1 MTSRLARWSLV
12 TAVVLVLLM
21 IPVLVMA
28 RPYLGA
34 ALGFGFGAGGDA
46 SLIEL
51 RSIEDLRARFNAD
64 EGSPRLVLL
73 VAPT

>member
-1 MTSRLARWSLV
+1 MTSRPARWSLV
-12 TAVVLVLLM
+12 TAVVLVLLL
-21 IPVLVMA
+21 IPVLVVA
-28 RPYLGA
+28 RPYIGAVLG
-34 ALGFGFGAGGDA
+34 LGFGAGGDT